1 VLHEALDSPASYEF
15 RGDEGYVRARV
26 LESNG
31 RVAWLQP
38 TLIEPAKPPD
48 SEARPIR

>member
-1 VLHEALDSPASYEF
+1 
-15 RGDEGYVRARV
+15 V

-38 TLIEPAKPPD
+38 IVVAP
-48 SEARPIR
+48 SRGSGGQ